1 MEGLEWAD
9 VDGVGVLRL
18 AGTVSDYGA
27 FPSVDRPGTYD
38 IRRLHPPAIVW
49 QGARARDVLHRIQ
62 SLINQDAVDAVRR
75 GREVAEG
82 KEAEARRRQAEEEAG
97 EAEET
102 RRHGL
107 PGFYVTPGEFID
119 SQDERPE
126 PIGPFWRFGSAGIRP
141 DREDSYRR
149 DAIGDHDVEEYAI
162 DHLIAVRKEGE
173 RRLMPVR
180 IIESSSLGA
189 ASRGR
194 GHIWWQDGVMRGPPV
209 SPGQAGWG
217 W

>member
-1 MEGLEWAD
+1 VEGLEWAD

-18 AGTVSDYGA
+18 AGTVSDYEA

-38 IRRLHPPAIVW
+38 IRRLHSRAIVW
-49 QGARARDVLHRIQ
+49 YGARVKDVLHRIQ
-62 SLINQDAVDAVRR
+62 VLIHQDAVDAVRR

-82 KEAEARRRQAEEEAG
+82 KEVEARRRQVEEEAR
-97 EAEET
+97 EDEET

-107 PGFYVTPGEFID
+107 PGFYITPGEFIED
-119 SQDERPE
+119 ARPV

-149 DAIGDHDVEEYAI
+149 DDIGDHDVEEYAI

-180 IIESSSLGA
+180 IIECSSLHD

-194 GHIWWQDGVMRGPPV
+194 GHVWWQDGVLRGPPV
-209 SPGQAGWG
+209 APGQAGWG